1 MKNFWKKYKVFV
13 IVIIAIVAFV
23 GLSMLTESSRKVE
36 SGLDDFK
43 AGFPKD
49 DYSIT
54 VIGLTYCGHCHNFSP
69 IIRKVAKEYNLP
81 LYWFDYD
88 ALSKDDTKYITDIF
102 SEHGYEGYSPYMAVA
117 KKGEVIATHT
127 GEMDE
132 NATVEFLKENKII
145 K

>member
-1 MKNFWKKYKVFV
+1 MKNFWKKYKIAI
-13 IVIIAIVAFV
+13 IVIIAVAAFV
-23 GLSMLTESSRKVE
+23 GLSILIESSRKIE

-43 AGFPKD
+43 AGFPND
-49 DYSIT
+49 EYSVT

-88 ALSKDDTKYITDIF
+88 ALSSEDAEYLTNIF
-102 SEHGYEGYSPYMAVA
+102 GEHGYDGYSPYMAVA
-117 KKGEVIATHT
+117 KKGEVIANHT
-127 GEMDE
+127 GEMTE
-132 NATVEFLKENKII
+132 EATIEFLKENEVI